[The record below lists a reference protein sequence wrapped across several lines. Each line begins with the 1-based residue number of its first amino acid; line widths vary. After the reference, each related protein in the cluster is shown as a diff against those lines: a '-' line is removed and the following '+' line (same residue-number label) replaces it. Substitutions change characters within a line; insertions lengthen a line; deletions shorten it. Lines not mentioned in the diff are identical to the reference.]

1 MQNLTAP
8 DERLKI
14 FLSKICSYTSMIYC
28 EAIFKNLSQ
37 CDKYQTIIVSLIT
50 QAPKG
55 IIFCRTCTNRR
66 RI

>member
-1 MQNLTAP
+1 MQNLTTP

-37 CDKYQTIIVSLIT
+37 CDEY
-50 QAPKG
+50 
-55 IIFCRTCTNRR
+55 
-66 RI
+66 